1 MNKMKLSAIV
11 LGLAAAGAFAQNAP
25 AAAPAAA
32 PAQPAAEVN
41 ADSVKAAEEA
51 KAIEA
56 QKAEEAKKAE
66 EEKKAAEAKKAE
78 EEKAAAEAKK
88 AEEEK
93 AAAEAKKA
101 EEEKAAA
108 EAKKAEEEKSAEA
121 APAADNTNPGEV
133 GAAASSAFAAIKE
146 SFGKP
151 TSVANMEVK
160 VSGGVEV
167 DVEAGDLT
175 ETHVGHEYYT
185 DAFFNVDVKFNE
197 SWSAHL
203 GIDAYKYDRNAD
215 ASADFAYDDAYVQ
228 YKPAEAFAIKVGD
241 LRMQEGGFKS
251 YYAYDDIGTNA
262 AGMVRHKIRGVE
274 IDLAGLELSYG
285 FARNEDNGLAY
296 NAHAAYEFNY
306 AGQHL
311 RPFFNYKSFQ
321 EEDHN
326 ELHAG
331 IDAGLNIGGFSFRAV
346 YGLHMDYL
354 TDSDDKNDVGMP
366 RVNKDGKAYTDD
378 LTSMAHSFLAEPS
391 FELGMFQINT
401 AVFFALVFDGGAT
414 VAWQDDVD
422 ADGKPAKK
430 AGVGHENNFEGYDYT
445 VNNVDR
451 ELPEYFFLYAEPA
464 LKLAEFIK
472 LGIPLEFH
480 TNTLDMDQDRSTFD
494 FGARAYITPV
504 ENLEFVA
511 YGMIDIAIGDEAPV
525 AGDVGLRF
533 GLEAAYEF

>member
-51 KAIEA
+51 KA
-56 QKAEEAKKAE
+56 AEIKKAE
-66 EEKKAAEAKKAE
+66 EEKAAAEAKKAE
-78 EEKAAAEAKK
+78 EEKKAAEAKK

-160 VSGGVEV
+160 VSGSVEV

-175 ETHVGHEYYT
+175 ETRVGHSYYT
-185 DAFFNVDVKFNE
+185 DAALSVDVKFNE

-203 GIDAYKYDRNAD
+203 GIDAFNDNGAG
-215 ASADFAYDDAYVQ
+215 AVFAYDDAFVQ

-241 LRMQEGGFKS
+241 LRMEEGAFKS
-251 YYAYDDIGTNA
+251 YANYDDVSVNA
-262 AGMVRHKIRGVE
+262 AGMIRHSIRGIEV
-274 IDLAGLELSYG
+274 DLAGLELSYG
-285 FARNEDNGLAY
+285 FSRNEDNGYTY

-311 RPFFNYKSFQ
+311 RPYFNYQSFQ
-321 EEDHN
+321 EAYHN
-326 ELHAG
+326 EIHAG

-354 TDSDDKNDVGMP
+354 LDDEDKGTVGYKYVDKNGKEKTGDV
-366 RVNKDGKAYTDD
+366 
-378 LTSMAHSFLAEPS
+378 TSMAHAFLAEPS

-401 AVFFALVFDGGAT
+401 AVFFALISDGDALFAAADVEDGEI
-414 VAWQDDVD
+414 VA
-422 ADGKPAKK
+422 GKHQEY
-430 AGVGHENNFEGYDYT
+430 AGEI
-445 VNNVDR
+445 
-451 ELPEYFFLYAEPA
+451 PEYFFLYAEPA

-480 TNTLDMDQDRSTFD
+480 TNTLDMDDDKSTFSV
-494 FGARAYITPV
+494 GANAYISPV
-504 ENLEFVA
+504 ENLDFTA
-511 YGMIDIAIGDEAPV
+511 YGMIDIAIGDDAPV
-525 AGDVGLRF
+525 AGDLGLRF
-533 GLEAAYEF
+533 GLETVFSF

>member
-108 EAKKAEEEKSAEA
+108 EAKKAEEAKSAEA
-121 APAADNTNPGEV
+121 APAAENTNPGEV

-146 SFGKP
+146 SFSKP

-160 VSGGVEV
+160 VSGSVEV

-175 ETHVGHEYYT
+175 ETHVGHSYYT
-185 DAFFNVDVKFNE
+185 DAALSVDVKFND

-203 GIDAYKYDRNAD
+203 GIDAFNDNGAG
-215 ASADFAYDDAYVQ
+215 AGFAYDDAFVQ

-241 LRMQEGGFKS
+241 LRMEEGAFKS
-251 YYAYDDIGTNA
+251 YANYDDVSVNA
-262 AGMVRHKIRGVE
+262 AGMIRHSIRGIEV
-274 IDLAGLELSYG
+274 DLAGLELSYG
-285 FARNEDNGLAY
+285 FSRNEDNGYTY

-311 RPFFNYKSFQ
+311 RPYFNYQSFQ
-321 EEDHN
+321 EAYHN
-326 ELHAG
+326 EIHAG
-331 IDAGLNIGGFSFRAV
+331 VDAGLNIGGFSFRAV

-354 TDSDDKNDVGMP
+354 LDDEDKGTPGYDYI
-366 RVNKDGKAYTDD
+366 KDGKAKTGDV
-378 LTSMAHSFLAEPS
+378 TSMAHTFLAEPS
-391 FELGMFQINT
+391 FELGMFDIKT
-401 AVFFALVFDGGAT
+401 AVFFALISDG
-414 VAWQDDVD
+414 D
-422 ADGKPAKK
+422 AFIVKN
-430 AGVGHENNFEGYDYT
+430 ENNNQEYAG
-445 VNNVDR
+445 
-451 ELPEYFFLYAEPA
+451 EIPEYFFLYGE
-464 LKLAEFIK
+464 LGFKLAEFIK
-472 LGIPLEFH
+472 LGIPAEFH
-480 TNTLDMDQDRSTFD
+480 TNTLDMDDDKSSFS
-494 FGARAYITPV
+494 FGASAYISPV
-504 ENLEFVA
+504 ENLDFTA
-511 YGMIDIAIGDEAPV
+511 YGMIDIAIGDKAPV
-525 AGDVGLRF
+525 EGDLGLRF
-533 GLEAAYEF
+533 GLETVFSF